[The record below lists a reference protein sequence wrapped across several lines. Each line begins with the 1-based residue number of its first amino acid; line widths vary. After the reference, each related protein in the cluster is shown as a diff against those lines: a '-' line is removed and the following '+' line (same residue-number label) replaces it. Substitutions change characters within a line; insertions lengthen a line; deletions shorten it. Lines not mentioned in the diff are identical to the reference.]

1 MLVAGLAAR
10 KVSVSLPQRIAETT
24 SDSEIINL
32 LLDRAMSKAEYFR
45 SKSCLYQSAHGVSLD
60 EFKIRSEVS
69 PESFSAWDDLLVWEG
84 YELAYREWQGRYEEL
99 LKCLK

>member
-1 MLVAGLAAR
+1 MAGLAAR
-10 KVSVSLPQRIAETT
+10 KVSVSLPRSVAETT
-24 SDSEIINL
+24 SGSEIITL

-45 SKSCLYQSAHGVSLD
+45 SKSCLFQATYEVPLD
-60 EFKIRSEVS
+60 EFKIRSEGA